1 MIMYIKCFVVVFAGP
16 SCERRC
22 AVLLLWSCV
31 GHNSTTAPAAAGCEV
46 PIHGHRLSSHGPA
59 LHTSRYQH
67 VILVPVSVL
76 SPCHGHE
83 LVYNCHTSPVWA
95 PAASVQLKLVTVV
108 MYKLQYR
115 LLRLYSSHKWA
126 VRSSEGPRAGV
137 KWTLF
142 CGLIIKVLCGS
153 SDQTFLWQCPHY
165 HSGGVFNC
173 S

>member
-16 SCERRC
+16 SRERRC
-22 AVLLLWSCV
+22 AVLLLLLELRGPQQHHRTSSR
-31 GHNSTTAPAAAGCEV
+31 GEEEV

-83 LVYNCHTSPVWA
+83 LVYNCHTSLVWA

-115 LLRLYSSHKWA
+115 LLRLYSSHK
-126 VRSSEGPRAGV
+126 
-137 KWTLF
+137 
-142 CGLIIKVLCGS
+142 
-153 SDQTFLWQCPHY
+153 
-165 HSGGVFNC
+165 
-173 S
+173 

>member
-22 AVLLLWSCV
+22 AVAVELRGPQQHHRTSSR
-31 GHNSTTAPAAAGCEV
+31 GEEEV

-95 PAASVQLKLVTVV
+95 PAASVQLKLVT
-108 MYKLQYR
+108 
-115 LLRLYSSHKWA
+115 A
-126 VRSSEGPRAGV
+126 VSSEE
-137 KWTLF
+137 
-142 CGLIIKVLCGS
+142 
-153 SDQTFLWQCPHY
+153 Q
-165 HSGGVFNC
+165 
-173 S
+173 